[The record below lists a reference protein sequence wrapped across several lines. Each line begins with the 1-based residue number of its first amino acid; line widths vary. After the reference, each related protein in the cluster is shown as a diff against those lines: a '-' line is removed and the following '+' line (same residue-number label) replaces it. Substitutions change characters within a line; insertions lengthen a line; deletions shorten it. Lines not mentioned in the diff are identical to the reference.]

1 MGCLFSLHISS
12 SRPPS
17 LLPVLLLLHS
27 PFSPLPPSPHSPPT
41 FRSESDLLCSTLLL
55 ILLLLFLCTFL
66 LTPSS
71 VLFASPLSSSVLLV
85 RHLFL
90 ASSLWNETFRGYK
103 GENSDMSSSLYQ
115 WGTNRRSISVQ
126 SGPRWGL
133 SSQFAGHITG
143 GHGPGSGKV
152 PQKESMEFL
161 QTRGQSHFVVE
172 TKLRAAGVR
181 AVGCSSYRLWA
192 WSWLRGIVSTQRDE
206 FSPDHS
212 QSHFVVKINLD
223 RSVLFSQGPVYT
235 FRSRVPAKCTQNLAR
250 KVNFYRDLFS
260 PKPPCH

>member
-1 MGCLFSLHISS
+1 LHLFADPFVCPLCLSSFLFCPSSPTPFSRFFSLERDISGLQG
-12 SRPPS
+12 REQRYVVVVVPVGYQPS
-17 LLPVLLLLHS
+17 VD
-27 PFSPLPPSPHSPPT
+27 FRAV
-41 FRSESDLLCSTLLL
+41 RSEMGP
-55 ILLLLFLCTFL
+55 FK
-66 LTPSS
+66 P
-71 VLFASPLSSSVLLV
+71 V
-85 RHLFL
+85 R
-90 ASSLWNETFRGYK
+90 WN
-103 GENSDMSSSLYQ
+103 
-115 WGTNRRSISVQ
+115 
-126 SGPRWGL
+126 
-133 SSQFAGHITG
+133 ITG

-192 WSWLRGIVSTQRDE
+192 WSWLREIVSTQRDE